1 MIGPR
6 PQRQRL
12 AEPRS
17 WLRASRDGSSPSRSG
32 AEQRLLVRHRLPVTR
47 LADGAVGAGL
57 DRAGRVPAPV
67 SGRCDARAAAGS
79 RLRAEANRHQ
89 SGLLG
94 QGQLCRPRPLA
105 ARLYRLIRRAV
116 AIPRARFA
124 ADTCATWLATDHK
137 RRRPRA
143 MGSRGWPEGIIR
155 PELLSDPTVRVL
167 AVRDEQ
173 AVTTGA
179 IINRTGATVGVSN
192 VFTTAA
198 TPASAW
204 RDLAAAVGDLF
215 AGVPIVGYEH
225 GNALAAA
232 VESGFEPIAPL
243 RVWLTPAT

>member
-17 WLRASRDGSSPSRSG
+17 LLRASRDGSSPSRSG

-67 SGRCDARAAAGS
+67 SGRCDARAAPGS
-79 RLRAEANRHQ
+79 RLRAEANRH
-89 SGLLG
+89 SPGCSVKDSFADLDLSPHG
-94 QGQLCRPRPLA
+94 FTVLFDARWLFRGPVSPRTR
-105 ARLYRLIRRAV
+105 ARLGWQLITSDDDLERWAV
-116 AIPRARFA
+116 AAG
-124 ADTCATWLATDHK
+124 L
-137 RRRPRA
+137 
-143 MGSRGWPEGIIR
+143 EGIIR
-155 PELLSDPTVRVL
+155 PELLSEPTVRVL

-204 RDLAAAVGDLF
+204 R
-215 AGVPIVGYEH
+215 AGRCRRRLVRWRPDR
-225 GNALAAA
+225 
-232 VESGFEPIAPL
+232 
-243 RVWLTPAT
+243 RV